1 MLRPTVTHRPTQSCT
16 AYAATLNL
24 PTKPVAFHTC
34 FVTQS
39 PTAHLAFAHAL
50 ASPPSHSTEAAS
62 LGDAGLLQAR
72 VAAADERGSAA
83 DNDPPGA
90 PRALRAVQGCDGQ
103 SVRLLDA
110 DHCCA

>member
-1 MLRPTVTHRPTQSCT
+1 MLCYTITDCT
-16 AYAATLNL
+16 PRIRSRARL
-24 PTKPVAFHTC
+24 
-34 FVTQS
+34 
-39 PTAHLAFAHAL
+39 
-50 ASPPSHSTEAAS
+50 PPSHSTEAAS

-72 VAAADERGSAA
+72 VAAADERGSVTN
-83 DNDPPGA
+83 DDPPGA